1 MAGYGSFAYYYDRL
15 TDNAEYSKRCDYIT
29 NLLAEN
35 AVGGGILLDLACGTG
50 TMSQL
55 FSEKGFEVIGVDAS
69 EEMLSI
75 AMEKNYERD
84 GNILYICQSMDQL
97 DLYGTIN
104 CAVCTLDSI
113 NHVTDKSLVREAFK
127 KVGLFMEKG
136 GVFVFDVNTEYK
148 HRHVLGNNTFV
159 YDVDDVYCVWQ
170 NTLNDENADVHIELD
185 IFAKSEDT
193 DTYIRDEEEFSEVI
207 YSHAELE
214 EYLKKAGFEIVGVYD
229 EFTKENLKTD
239 SQRAVYVCKK
249 VKQTNGFFKGIIDKI
264 KK

>member
-1 MAGYGSFAYYYDRL
+1 MAGYGSFSYYYDKL
-15 TDNAEYSKRCDYIT
+15 TDNAEYSRRCDYIT
-29 NLLAEN
+29 DLLAEN
-35 AVGGGILLDLACGTG
+35 SVSEGILLDLACGTG

-55 FSEKGFEVIGVDAS
+55 FSEKGFDVIGVDAS
-69 EEMLSI
+69 EEMLSL
-75 AMEKNYERD
+75 AMEKNFEKD
-84 GNILYICQSMDQL
+84 GSVLYLCQDMAEL

-113 NHVTDKSLVREAFK
+113 NHVTDGKKVKSAFE

-148 HRHVLGNNTFV
+148 HRSILADNTFV
-159 YDVDDVYCVWQ
+159 YDVEDVYCVWQ
-170 NTLNDENADVHIELD
+170 NTLDKETARVHIELD
-185 IFAKSEDT
+185 IFVKDENDS
-193 DTYIRDEEEFSEVI
+193 YFRVEEEFDEVV
-207 YSHAELE
+207 YSHEELE
-214 EYLKKAGFEIVGVYD
+214 AYLKKSGFEILGVYD
-229 EFTKENLKTD
+229 EFTKSPLKPD